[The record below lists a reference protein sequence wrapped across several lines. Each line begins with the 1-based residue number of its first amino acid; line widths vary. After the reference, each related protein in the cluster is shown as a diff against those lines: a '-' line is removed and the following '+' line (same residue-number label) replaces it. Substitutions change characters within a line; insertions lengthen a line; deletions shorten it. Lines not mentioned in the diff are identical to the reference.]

1 MHLAACFQTNQ
12 HVREARSPFCTC
24 VEQTAPDCGG
34 ATRIQMHMFTFL
46 SIRTRQLSLMQEEK
60 EKKRPLVL
68 IFKEN
73 GYANKGAFVEE
84 ESARPGQPDARP
96 AVLSLPGCVHTSAA
110 LIGTQA
116 LSFSLTHS
124 LKYFKQNTSNFLF
137 LKLSCISN
145 GIPSNPG
152 E

>member
-84 ESARPGQPDARP
+84 RSRPGQASLMPAR
-96 AVLSLPGCVHTSAA
+96 LS
-110 LIGTQA
+110 
-116 LSFSLTHS
+116 
-124 LKYFKQNTSNFLF
+124 
-137 LKLSCISN
+137 
-145 GIPSNPG
+145 
-152 E
+152 